1 MNFKSL
7 AISAAL
13 AVSTFTGVVAN
24 AAPTKCAMRTPSNLV
39 EFGCDQHSRINA
51 NGHKVQ
57 DITFFD
63 GGKKYQFTIVLW
75 LTSDGK
81 DFDYAEVWHNGSRV
95 TTNAYLAKNGSVCID
110 NNDHQLCFFP
120 A

>member
-7 AISAAL
+7 AVSAAIFLSALTGL
-13 AVSTFTGVVAN
+13 AAN
-24 AAPTKCAMRTPSNLV
+24 AAPTTCAVRSPELFE
-39 EFGCDQHSRINA
+39 EFNCDHHSRINA

-57 DITFFD
+57 EVTYFFD
-63 GGKKYQFTIVLW
+63 GTKYQWTMVFW
-75 LTSDGK
+75 LDSNRNL
-81 DFDYAEVWHNGSRV
+81 DYAEVWYNGRRV
-95 TTNAYLAKNGSVCID
+95 TTSAYEAKNGSVCID